1 MEKDPSFPE
10 SPPVSQI
17 SNVFPVFPSVRAQKN
32 TRPVAGA
39 GGDGSRPDDRGGQRR
54 PVTPN
59 TTLLWKVRQ

>member
-1 MEKDPSFPE
+1 MPLSVY
-10 SPPVSQI
+10 PV
-17 SNVFPVFPSVRAQKN
+17 SNVFPVFPSFRGQKN

-39 GGDGSRPDDRGGQRR
+39 GGNGSRPVDRGDQRR